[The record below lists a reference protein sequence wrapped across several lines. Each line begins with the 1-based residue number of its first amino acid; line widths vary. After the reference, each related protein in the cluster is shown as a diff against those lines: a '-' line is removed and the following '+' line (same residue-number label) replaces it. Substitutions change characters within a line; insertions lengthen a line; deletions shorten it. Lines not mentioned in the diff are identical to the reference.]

1 MGIKKL
7 TIVSESTNIDHDRWN
22 DFVASHPAG
31 NIFHTPEYY
40 HLITSTPKHEAI
52 VICCFEG
59 GDIVGLLLATVVR
72 TLPPP
77 FSRITTRSIVWGG
90 PLVKNNDP
98 VIASLLLNEYNL
110 KASRIALFTQFRNLT
125 DMSSLGSAFTENR
138 YKYEEHLN
146 ILIDLGKGKD
156 TLWSEFHA
164 SRRKQ
169 INRSLRRG
177 VIVTKGD
184 PADKA
189 LRDKCYSLLSIVYK
203 REGLPFPDPAFFEK
217 AADIFGEKGSL
228 KLFIAWYEN
237 ELIGFRMVLA
247 FKDLLYDWYAAA
259 NDDFLDK
266 YPNDIL
272 PWEIFCQGIEE
283 GYEKFDFGGAGKPG
297 VPYGVRDYKSKF
309 GGDLVNFGRYT
320 LIHLPAVYNIV
331 MFLFKVRR
339 KVLKRK

>member
-1 MGIKKL
+1 MDEKYIIL
-7 TIVSESTNIDHDRWN
+7 TNASEIDPVLWGQ
-22 DFVASHPAG
+22 FVNSHPAG

-59 GDIVGLLLATVVR
+59 GDIAGLLLATVVR
-72 TLPPP
+72 TFPRP

-90 PLVKNNDP
+90 PLIKNNDP

-110 KASRIALFTQFRNLT
+110 RESLIVLFTQFRNLT
-125 DMSSLGSAFTENR
+125 DMSLLGPAFTENKYR
-138 YKYEEHLN
+138 YEDHLN

-156 TLWSEFHA
+156 AIWSEFHA
-164 SRRKQ
+164 TRRKQ

-189 LRDKCYSLLSIVYK
+189 LMDKCYSLLSIVYK

-228 KLFIAWYEN
+228 KLFIAWHEN

-247 FKDLLYDWYAAA
+247 FKGLLYDWYAAA

-309 GGDLVNFGRYT
+309 GGELVNYGRYT
-320 LIHLPAVYNIV
+320 LIHKPLFYRIV
-331 MFLFKVRR
+331 MHLFELRR
-339 KVLKRK
+339 KLIKRK